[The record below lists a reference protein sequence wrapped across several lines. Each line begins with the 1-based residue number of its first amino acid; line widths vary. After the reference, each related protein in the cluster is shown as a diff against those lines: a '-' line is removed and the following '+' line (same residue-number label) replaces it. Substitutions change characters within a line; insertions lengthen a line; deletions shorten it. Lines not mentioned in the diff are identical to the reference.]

1 MSATPRLA
9 VVVVAARGGDRLAR
23 TLAAAAWAGELAVLV
38 FGGPADP
45 VAAAVRLLRDP
56 TEIGEL
62 AAPWVLLLGEGD
74 TVDERSRRVLA
85 DAVAGP
91 PADERLRVRIVTT
104 ALGMPG
110 GLAAT
115 AVRVAPRGAPLAR
128 DERGFAFAR
137 SGARIRTV
145 DVEIRRS
152 WGDTLTD
159 AVGVLDAEATVLAAL
174 VEPVGRSRRVVGRS
188 GMALAR
194 ALAARRVDAGPG
206 LGRWILAVLEAYRV
220 IVVYAKLWER
230 RRNRAV
236 VLA

>member
-23 TLAAAAWAGELAVLV
+23 TLASAAWADELAVLA

-74 TVDERSRRVLA
+74 
-85 DAVAGP
+85 
-91 PADERLRVRIVTT
+91 
-104 ALGMPG
+104 
-110 GLAAT
+110 
-115 AVRVAPRGAPLAR
+115 
-128 DERGFAFAR
+128 
-137 SGARIRTV
+137 TV

-230 RRNRAV
+230 RRNRTV